1 VSADIVIRVLD
12 AAPGLGVNIDD
23 EIAAKLEKNRRVI
36 QSADAP
42 ADKIGRYPS
51 GYV

>member
-23 EIAAKLEKNRRVI
+23 EIAAKLEKNKSR
-36 QSADAP
+36 
-42 ADKIGRYPS
+42 
-51 GYV
+51 GYRHGGKKV